1 MYKLRGGGKSDSLG
15 VHIVIIQFVL
25 LTLIL
30 SQDFFL
36 DPDGPSILSTL
47 ELTESPGI
55 RFRYYLGIL

>member
-1 MYKLRGGGKSDSLG
+1 MYKLRGGGKTDNLG
-15 VHIVIIQFVL
+15 VHIVLIQFVL
-25 LTLIL
+25 LALIL

-36 DPDGPSILSTL
+36 DPDGPSIPTL